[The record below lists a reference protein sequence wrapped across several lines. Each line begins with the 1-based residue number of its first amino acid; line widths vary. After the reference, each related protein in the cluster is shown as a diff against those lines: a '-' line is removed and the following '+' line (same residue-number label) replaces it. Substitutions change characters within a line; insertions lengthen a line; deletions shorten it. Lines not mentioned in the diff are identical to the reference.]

1 MWTPEIERRE
11 THTAARLVTSKHV
24 LSVCSPRAL
33 AVRWGSDCW
42 CLRTCSAMQLQLVAI
57 DKQGR
62 AGNVLGMWAAV
73 ALQPVWSPRAEL
85 GSGRQFGPTEV
96 AFGHVL

>member
-1 MWTPEIERRE
+1 
-11 THTAARLVTSKHV
+11 
-24 LSVCSPRAL
+24 
-33 AVRWGSDCW
+33 
-42 CLRTCSAMQLQLVAI
+42 MQLQLVAI
-57 DKQGR
+57 DKSK
-62 AGNVLGMWAAV
+62 AVLGMWAAV